1 MVTCK
6 QTFKSEIVLWQKKV
20 GGNTS
25 QGHSRAPEGTVTFV
39 VSYGT
44 EKTGD
49 NGDGRGPA
57 IRVCALSSAGY
68 HILKDSRRAVS
79 RREMLWASLA
89 VTGA

>member
-1 MVTCK
+1 M
-6 QTFKSEIVLWQKKV
+6 

-25 QGHSRAPEGTVTFV
+25 HGHSRAPEGTVTFV

-57 IRVCALSSAGY
+57 IRVEKIHDNYL
-68 HILKDSRRAVS
+68 
-79 RREMLWASLA
+79 EWAFS
-89 VTGA
+89 